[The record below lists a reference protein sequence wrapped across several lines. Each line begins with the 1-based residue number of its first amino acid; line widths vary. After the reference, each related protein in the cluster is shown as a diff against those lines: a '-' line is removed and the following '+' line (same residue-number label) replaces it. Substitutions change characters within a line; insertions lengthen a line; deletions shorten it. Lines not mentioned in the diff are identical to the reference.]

1 MKPEKKPSIIKEVC
15 RTILAIYGRICCDIA
30 IALRKDKPKMLIRNF
45 LLLILVTAFVVAI
58 PVLIFAVIAFFPRIR
73 ALLILAGVIWAVI
86 FSIGGN
92 QDNTDDDDGDTGGVE
107 EEVERELIEQRA
119 MEQQEQV
126 ESLMFLSI
134 QAAATT
140 TPLLRPH
147 DVFEIMTTGS
157 SQRFYLD
164 KNIPVFQCEANY
176 DGTLDY
182 AQLDIIQRE
191 LQHQVA
197 KNASRFPLLME
208 HGKVPEVLDLKD
220 LGTRLIVDV
229 VLYSPAS
236 KTTIE
241 ARRRA
246 RAERQVKQRQ
256 LEDPRYQ

>member
-15 RTILAIYGRICCDIA
+15 RIILAIYGRICCDIA
-30 IALRKDKPKMLIRNF
+30 IALQKDKPQMLIRNF

-92 QDNTDDDDGDTGGVE
+92 HDDTDDDDDDGDTGGVE

-134 QAAATT
+134 QGAATT

-147 DVFEIMTTGS
+147 DVFEIMTAGS
-157 SQRFYLD
+157 SRRFYMD
-164 KNIPVFQCEANY
+164 KDIPVLHC
-176 DGTLDY
+176 
-182 AQLDIIQRE
+182 
-191 LQHQVA
+191 
-197 KNASRFPLLME
+197 
-208 HGKVPEVLDLKD
+208 
-220 LGTRLIVDV
+220 
-229 VLYSPAS
+229 
-236 KTTIE
+236 
-241 ARRRA
+241 
-246 RAERQVKQRQ
+246 
-256 LEDPRYQ
+256 